1 MTRDAIRMPVETL
14 LAEAYAAVT
23 GPILLFAP
31 EKISDAE
38 FIGRLQIYEPAF
50 RLLLIGY
57 GTCCAGKDAAKW
69 HDNEADC
76 QRNILEQRLWII
88 ARHHFLQLWS
98 LQR

>member
-1 MTRDAIRMPVETL
+1 MTRDAIPMPVETL
-14 LAEAYAAVT
+14 LAEAYAALT
-23 GPILLFAP
+23 GPLLLFAP
-31 EKISDAE
+31 EKVSDAD
-38 FIGRLQIYEPAF
+38 FIARLQIYEPAF

-57 GTCCAGKDAAKW
+57 GTCCANKDAAKSYS
-69 HDNEADC
+69 NESDC